1 MVRFYEQ
8 ALGFKVE
15 RTLERLS
22 LVQMRAGAS
31 MLDLVKGERARA
43 AATWITSASAS
54 SRSSGRI
61 EKRLSPLGITLG
73 ETVER
78 YGAEGTG
85 LSVYFN
91 DPEGNQI
98 ELKGPSKMPDVALTL
113 GRCRWSASVATS
125 KTNRVSVR
133 VRLGGNEYAFALGYW
148 AASCAAL
155 VLAAAPAFA
164 QKSGGTLR
172 ISHRDNP
179 PSASIHEEATISA
192 NQPFMAVFNNLVVF
206 DPDRS

>member
-1 MVRFYEQ
+1 MTFHVERIDHVVLRVRDLPGMVRFYEQ

-31 MLDLVKGERARA
+31 MLDLVKGERPDA
-43 AATWITSASAS
+43 
-54 SRSSGRI
+54 GVNMDHLCFRI
-61 EKRLSPLGITLG
+61 EPFDRSIIESRLSPLGITVG

-98 ELKGPSKMPDVALTL
+98 ELKGPSKI
-113 GRCRWSASVATS
+113 SAS
-125 KTNRVSVR
+125 
-133 VRLGGNEYAFALGYW
+133 
-148 AASCAAL
+148 
-155 VLAAAPAFA
+155 P
-164 QKSGGTLR
+164 
-172 ISHRDNP
+172 
-179 PSASIHEEATISA
+179 
-192 NQPFMAVFNNLVVF
+192 
-206 DPDRS
+206 